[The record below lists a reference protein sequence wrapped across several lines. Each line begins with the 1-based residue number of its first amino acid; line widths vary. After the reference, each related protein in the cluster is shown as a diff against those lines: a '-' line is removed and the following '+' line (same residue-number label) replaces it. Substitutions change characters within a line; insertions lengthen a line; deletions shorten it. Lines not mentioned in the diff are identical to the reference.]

1 MILDYNIDITNKA
14 EITKMKKYPHII
26 LSTAVLLLLS
36 ACSTATPVPG
46 KKTPVKKTTTTLTP
60 KQKAPLLGYL
70 KQSQTPSSQ
79 YSSFYP
85 LSAPMDALAARLF
98 LIDHAVKSID
108 VQYYIYHDDETGSV
122 ISAHLIKAAQKGV
135 KVRILLDDMDT
146 ANKDNKLALL
156 QLHPNIELKLFNPN
170 ILRTSFR
177 NLALLFDVNRL
188 GKRMHNKVLTA
199 DGSAAIIGGRNIGD
213 EYFANTNE
221 SLFLDYDILI
231 TGKVMK
237 QINEGFDTYWNSE
250 EAKPAEEILHITKKT
265 SREALLSSIE
275 KGLKVYE
282 KSPLE
287 YSIRHSRFSRG
298 IQERKL
304 KMIQAKDAKFYYD
317 LPSKVSSDEN
327 DDSGHI
333 SRQISQD
340 FQAVHRYITI
350 ISPYFIPS
358 DAMTANMKELRDHDI
373 EVTVITNSLSSTDV
387 FAVYGGYKESIKPL
401 VEMGVK
407 LYEVKGDSFKKAIKK
422 LKKHKFNAVSLHT
435 KLMLIDD
442 ERLIVGSAN
451 IDPRSEKLNTEYLMT
466 ITSYDLTR
474 SQAKALN
481 TIIGLKYFYKLTWG
495 TYPPDEDGDV
505 WEGPIWKTL
514 ENGKVKSYYA
524 PPKASW
530 FKIFGADFISLLPV
544 KGYL

>member
-1 MILDYNIDITNKA
+1 
-14 EITKMKKYPHII
+14 MKKYVWII
-26 LSTAVLLLLS
+26 ISTVLFLS
-36 ACSTATPVPG
+36 ACSTTAPAPSKALSQ
-46 KKTPVKKTTTTLTP
+46 KKHSMTLIPKK
-60 KQKAPLLGYL
+60 KAPLLKYL
-70 KQSQTPSSQ
+70 KYSYKPSDG

-85 LSAPMDALAARLF
+85 LSRPMDALAARLF
-98 LIDHAVKSID
+98 LIDHAVRSLD
-108 VQYYIYHDDETGSV
+108 VQYYIYHDDETGNL

-156 QLHPNIELKLFNPN
+156 QLHPNIELRLFNPN

-177 NLALLFDVNRL
+177 NLALLFNVNSL

-221 SLFLDYDILI
+221 SLFLDYDILA
-231 TGKVMK
+231 TGKIMK
-237 QINEGFDTYWNSE
+237 QINKGFDAYWNSE
-250 EAKPAEEILHITKKT
+250 EAKPAEEILHITKKI
-265 SREALLSSIE
+265 SKKELLASVEA
-275 KGLKVYE
+275 GLKAYE
-282 KSPLE
+282 KSRLE
-287 YSIRHSRFSRG
+287 RSVRNSHFYREVS
-298 IQERKL
+298 QKKL
-304 KMIQAKDAKFYYD
+304 KMTTAKHAKFYYD

-333 SRQISQD
+333 TRQISED

-358 DAMTANMKELRDHDI
+358 DEMMAEMKKMREENI

-422 LKKHKFNAVSLHT
+422 IKKHKFNAVSLHT

-442 ERLIVGSAN
+442 KRLIVGSAN
-451 IDPRSEKLNTEYLMT
+451 IDPRSDKLNTEYLMT

-474 SQAKALN
+474 SQAEGLKR
-481 TIIGLKYFYKLTWG
+481 IIGPKYFYRMSWG
-495 TYPPDEDGDV
+495 TYPADADGDI
-505 WEGPIWKTL
+505 WDGPIWETL
-514 ENGKVKSYYA
+514 EEGKVKTYYA

-530 FKIFGADFISLLPV
+530 FKVLGADFISLLPV